1 MQQVKITMIGP
12 RRVGK
17 TSLLTAMYQQ
27 LEDKNRLTNIQL
39 TPDINTAT
47 YLGKRL
53 AELKSLS
60 DDFEEA
66 FEEKGIQRTE
76 AAAGSD
82 SLRSFIFDL
91 GKKGTKPSLQ
101 LHFQDYPGGYI
112 LHKDKDEQEFV
123 KKLLTESVVVLIAI
137 DAPSLMEAKGRWHQ
151 DRNSA
156 MEITAWF
163 KNVYQDIKSPRL
175 VIFAPVKCESY
186 MKNPK
191 SANELLKRVKEEY
204 ANLLDLFSAEA
215 LRQKVAVV
223 VTPVQTVGNVFFSY
237 IEVINGK
244 PHFFFSKNDHDA
256 EYKPQ
261 DSEQPLKYLLCFL
274 LKLHIQGQWGM
285 LNFIRDWLG
294 FDNEFKEIVRDYAK
308 DCKTNS
314 GFEIIQGKDW
324 LNI

>member
-1 MQQVKITMIGP
+1 MQQVKITMFGP
-12 RRVGK
+12 RLVGK

-39 TPDINTAT
+39 TPDTNTAT
-47 YLGKRL
+47 ALGKRL

-60 DDFEEA
+60 DDFEAKE
-66 FEEKGIQRTE
+66 GIERTE
-76 AAAGSD
+76 AAAGPD

-91 GKKGTKPSLQ
+91 GKKGTKASLR

-112 LHKDKDEQEFV
+112 VSNEKDEQEFV

-137 DAPSLMEAKGRWHQ
+137 DAPSLMEAKGKWHQ
-151 DRNSA
+151 YKNRA
-156 MEITAWF
+156 MEITAKF

-175 VIFAPVKCESY
+175 VILAPIKCESY
-186 MKNPK
+186 MKSPK
-191 SANELLKRVKEEY
+191 SANELLKRVKHEY

-223 VTPVQTVGNVFFSY
+223 VTPVQTVGNVFFSN
-237 IEVINGK
+237 IEVINGE
-244 PHFFFSKNDHDA
+244 PHFFFSKEDHDA
-256 EYKPQ
+256 EYNPQ
-261 DSEQPLKYLLCFL
+261 DSEQPLKYLLRFL

-285 LNFIRDWLG
+285 FNFIRDWLG
-294 FDNEFKEIVRDYAK
+294 FDNELKEIVRDYAK